1 MPAAPADLVLLDLDG
16 TLSDP
21 ASGFTAAVAR
31 AFRSLALPVPDD
43 DVIHSFIG
51 PPITTSFAAHG
62 VPVDRMDEAVAVYRE
77 AYAADGLFDSTV
89 YPGIPDQLRLLRD
102 AGCTLVVATSKP
114 TVYAIPVCRH
124 LGLTDLVDGIH
135 GATLDE
141 SRSTKAIVVGEA
153 LAAVGP
159 RGRTLMVGDR
169 EHDVHGAAAH
179 GIGCLGVTWGYALP
193 GELEH
198 AGAQALVHRTQDLAA
213 AVLALLTQ
221 QLPLT

>member
-1 MPAAPADLVLLDLDG
+1 MPAAPRDLVLLDLDG

-21 ASGFTAAVAR
+21 ASGFAAAVAH
-31 AFRSLALPVPDD
+31 AFRTLALPVPDD
-43 DVIHSFIG
+43 RVIHSFIG

-62 VPVDRMDEAVAVYRE
+62 VPADRMDEAVAIYRE

-114 TVYAIPVCRH
+114 TVYAVPVCRH

-141 SRSTKAIVVGEA
+141 SKSTKAMVVGQA
-153 LAAVGP
+153 LATVGA

-169 EHDVHGAAAH
+169 EHDVHGAGSH
-179 GIGCLGVTWGYALP
+179 GIDTLGVAWGYAAP
-193 GELEH
+193 GELER
-198 AGAQALVHRTQDLAA
+198 AGAIAVVARPDDLART
-213 AVLALLTQ
+213 VLRELRLT
-221 QLPLT
+221 